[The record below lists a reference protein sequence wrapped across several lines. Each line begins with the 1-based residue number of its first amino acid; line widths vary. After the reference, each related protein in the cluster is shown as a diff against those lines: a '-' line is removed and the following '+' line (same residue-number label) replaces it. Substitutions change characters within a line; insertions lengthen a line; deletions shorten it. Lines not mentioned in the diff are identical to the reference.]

1 MIQTDFTRFLLNFD
15 YLVTDNVMFRL
26 EARTLNSK
34 DIFWKNNDPSNQN
47 VFLTTSLAISF

>member
-1 MIQTDFTRFLLNFD
+1 MKRSNASGTPNGLKHGFSTNFD

-34 DIFWKNNDPSNQN
+34 DDIF
-47 VFLTTSLAISF
+47 

>member
-1 MIQTDFTRFLLNFD
+1 M
-15 YLVTDNVMFRL
+15 TDNVMFRL

-34 DIFWKNNDPSNQN
+34 DDIFLKNNDPNNQN